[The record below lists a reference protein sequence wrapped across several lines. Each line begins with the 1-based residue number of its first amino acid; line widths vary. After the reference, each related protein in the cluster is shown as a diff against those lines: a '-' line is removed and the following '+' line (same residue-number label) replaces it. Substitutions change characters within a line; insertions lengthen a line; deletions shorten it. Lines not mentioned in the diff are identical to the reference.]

1 MGRNNKPIDYEERI
15 RPRLAEIEKLSET
28 LVDASLASVLGI
40 SKRILSRL
48 KKDHPELMEAIERG
62 KLKRSSKY
70 KTVILP
76 NLAKISDMYQ
86 TMTETEIAQELGI
99 SRATWT
105 DYKAT
110 HEELREA
117 LQRGRAK
124 ICSRVKAAMLA
135 AAEGDELVDV
145 REIRELDENG
155 NMIVTKIE
163 KVTRKAKKDVVA
175 QHLLLKNYDETWRN
189 DDFETMELKK
199 KQVDIAQQK
208 ADASEWS

>member
-145 REIRELDENG
+145 REIRELDGNG

>member
-145 REIRELDENG
+145 REIQELDENG

-199 KQVDIAQQK
+199 KQVDIAQKK

>member
-110 HEELREA
+110 HEELWEA

-145 REIRELDENG
+145 REIQELDENG

-199 KQVDIAQQK
+199 KQVDIAQKK

>member
-117 LQRGRAK
+117 LQRGR
-124 ICSRVKAAMLA
+124 VKAAMLA

-189 DDFETMELKK
+189 DDFEMMELKK